1 MRAVIAA
8 IIRTTKR
15 IVAST
20 TALAIALALPA
31 AVGISAGVALVVP
44 STPAGADPPVDCSSG
59 VIVAVD
65 FSPWSDTLNTVCD
78 PALPPNGVSAL
89 QNAGFALTGVSG
101 YGLQF
106 ICQIDDDP
114 PDDACTS
121 TPPANVYWSFWY
133 AEAGQTTWT
142 YSQQGAEGLEPQ
154 PGSIEAW
161 VFGGAT
167 GGGQPAIPAPDALD
181 SSAPTT
187 TTTEPTQ
194 ATAPTGPAPS
204 PAGVSAGS
212 GPDSEEGSSTG
223 SQPTTGSG
231 SGTGTGS
238 GTGGTRPPA
247 PTSTTSDPGR
257 TGASTTNPGGRTP
270 STSAAGDTSSRPS
283 TGLRVVDAAPAS
295 VTQRSVGS
303 AEPFLLGAGI
313 AAVAV
318 GSGGLIAWRRR
329 RAG

>member
-1 MRAVIAA
+1 MF
-8 IIRTTKR
+8 
-15 IVAST
+15 AST
-20 TALAIALALPA
+20 TGLATALALAA
-31 AVGISAGVALVVP
+31 AVGVSAGFGAVIP
-44 STPAGADPPVDCSSG
+44 STPAAADPPVDCSSG

-78 PALPPNGVSAL
+78 PALPTNGVAAL

-121 TPPANVYWSFWY
+121 TPPANAYWSFWY
-133 AEAGQTTWT
+133 AEAGQSSWT

-161 VFGGAT
+161 VFGGET
-167 GGGQPAIPAPDALD
+167 GGGQPPIPAPDTLD
-181 SSAPTT
+181 PSTPTT
-187 TTTEPTQ
+187 PTTEATQ
-194 ATAPTGPAPS
+194 ATAPTGPAPA
-204 PAGVSAGS
+204 PVGVSAGS
-212 GPDSEEGSSTG
+212 GPDSAEGSSTG

-231 SGTGTGS
+231 SGTSTGS
-238 GTGGTRPPA
+238 GTGGTRSSA
-247 PTSTTSDPGR
+247 TTSTTSDPGR
-257 TGASTTNPGGRTP
+257 TGASTTNAGGRTP
-270 STSAAGDTSSRPS
+270 STNPAGDTSSRSS
-283 TGLRVVDAAPAS
+283 TGLKVVDAAPAS
-295 VTQRSVGS
+295 VTQRSAGS
-303 AEPFLLGAGI
+303 AEPFLIGAGI

-318 GSGGLIAWRRR
+318 ASGGLIAWRRR